1 LWIKTTKSTSKIK
14 PALLALALLVF
25 VPVISFLVPGLFQG
39 PDADSLPAD
48 IVFVSTRDDADCII
62 LGRGETAVIIDT
74 GEKEDYP
81 AIKLSL
87 DSMGIKKIALLVISH
102 PDKDHIGS
110 AVLLLEDYRVDVIV
124 MPFYTKKNQRLLEL
138 RASASEKKVPVI
150 EPLKKRSFSAAGM
163 RFLVFPAHEKFYQK
177 TNNYSLS
184 VLAVDGKVNML
195 FTGDAEEKRIRE
207 LEELVWPK
215 IDLLKIPHHGRD
227 APLSSD
233 FIRLINPEYALVT
246 SDTCGKA
253 VRDGCAE
260 AGAEIFFS
268 RPSGFK
274 FSSDRKQII
283 PIQ

>member
-1 LWIKTTKSTSKIK
+1 M
-14 PALLALALLVF
+14 ALVLLIL
-25 VPVISFLVPGLFQG
+25 VPVISFIVPGFFQG
-39 PDADSLPAD
+39 LGAASLPAE
-48 IVFVSTRDDADCII
+48 IVFVSTRNDADCII
-62 LGRGETAVIIDT
+62 LGREETAVIIDT
-74 GEKEDYP
+74 GEKDDYP
-81 AIKLSL
+81 SIKLSL
-87 DSMGIKKIALLVISH
+87 DSMGVKKIALLVISH

-110 AVLLLEDYRVDVIV
+110 AVPLLEDYRVDVIV
-124 MPFYTKKNQRLLEL
+124 IPFYTKENRHLPEL
-138 RASASEKKVPVI
+138 RASALEKRIPVI

-163 RFLVFPAHEKFYQK
+163 RFLVFPANEKFYQK

-195 FTGDAEEKRIRE
+195 FTGDAEEKRLKE
-207 LEELVWPK
+207 LMALVWPK

-227 APLSSD
+227 APSSRD

-253 VRDGCAE
+253 VRDACTE

-274 FSSDRKQII
+274 FSSNRKQVI